1 MLQNAI
7 NELYTSPIASL
18 TGLAGVFALIVGF
31 VLSLRVSNKK
41 APGGSKRSSAKL
53 APDFRTVLACV
64 FLMPAIAAGFA
75 VVAGATMRAN
85 FLVGIIATVA
95 LYAASVSVTSLLAGT
110 MLRRWL
116 ARIRHVAPHPIL
128 RGIYGDLADQECYG
142 PITVVQFN
150 RVVGPTIAGANAGVF
165 VLFLC
170 ETAYSMASE
179 ASRSSADPGEI
190 ATVTLFILLFSAAF
204 ATALFFYWAHFLFSS
219 QAER

>member
-31 VLSLRVSNKK
+31 VLSLRVSNKTS
-41 APGGSKRSSAKL
+41 PGTKRSSAKL

-75 VVAGATMRAN
+75 VVAGAAIRAN
-85 FLVGIIATVA
+85 FLVGIIATLA

-128 RGIYGDLADQECYG
+128 HGIYGDLADQVCYG

-150 RVVGPTIAGANAGVF
+150 RVVGPAIAGTNAGVF

-170 ETAYSMASE
+170 ETIYSIAAE
-179 ASRSSADPGEI
+179 AAQSPADPGEV
-190 ATVTLFILLFSAAF
+190 AMVTLLLLAFGAAF
-204 ATALFFYWAHFLFSS
+204 ATALFFSWAHFLFSS